1 MALPRRATQIWPAW
15 RKCFPGVGV
24 GVGAVGL
31 VEGLAERGGDD
42 GVPAIRVAILNRFTA
57 LGPPLTGR
65 TG

>member
-1 MALPRRATQIWPAW
+1 LALPRRATQIWPAW
-15 RKCFPGVGV
+15 PKCFPD
-24 GVGAVGL
+24 VGAVGL

-42 GVPAIRVAILNRFTA
+42 GVPVIRVAILNRFTA